1 MTKLVFS
8 ECAKTRV
15 FDLCNWEGEGW
26 REEAVKGDEGQGE
39 GGGVGEGMTKGGTHL
54 MFGVT

>member
-1 MTKLVFS
+1 MFS
-8 ECAKTRV
+8 TSEIGRRR
-15 FDLCNWEGEGW
+15 GW